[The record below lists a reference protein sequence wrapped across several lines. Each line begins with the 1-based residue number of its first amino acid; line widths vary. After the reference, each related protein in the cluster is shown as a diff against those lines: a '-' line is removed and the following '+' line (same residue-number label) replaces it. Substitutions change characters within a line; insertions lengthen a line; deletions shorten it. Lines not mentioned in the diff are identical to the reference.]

1 MKVVAKL
8 STRLFN
14 SVAVRNAFVAGWVDA
29 GGTTSDHKSEWPW
42 CAPWRWADCI
52 RVEWNADEPT
62 PAGLTDNEAA
72 AYQLGAAYW
81 RAVGAEVLA
90 LIEEEKAYCA

>member
-1 MKVVAKL
+1 MKVIAKL

-14 SVAVRNAFVAGWVDA
+14 SDAIRDAFVNGWVGA
-29 GGTTSDHKSEWPW
+29 GGTTGDCESGTPW
-42 CAPWRWADCI
+42 CCPWLWADAI
-52 RVEWNADEPT
+52 RIEWDADEPT
-62 PAGLTDNEAA
+62 PDGLTDAEAA
-72 AYQLGAAYW
+72 AYQIGAAYW

>member
-1 MKVVAKL
+1 MKVIAKL

-14 SVAVRNAFVAGWVDA
+14 SDAVRDAFVNGWVDA
-29 GGTTSDHKSEWPW
+29 GGTTGDCESETPW
-42 CAPWRWADCI
+42 CAPWLWADSI
-52 RVEWNADEPT
+52 RVEWDTDEPT
-62 PAGLTDNEAA
+62 PMGLTDEEAA

-81 RAVGAEVLA
+81 TAVGPEVLA